1 MNSKRI
7 GELPISFLSEWDGL
21 KFLNLYHGGDDSQ
34 GLRIAE
40 KIQWGRTE
48 TGMQGEPKTS

>member
-7 GELPISFLSEWDGL
+7 RELPISFLSEWDGL

-48 TGMQGEPKTS
+48 TGMQRELKTS

>member
-7 GELPISFLSEWDGL
+7 RELSISFLSKWDGL
-21 KFLNLYHGGDDSQ
+21 KFLILYIGGDDGQ

-40 KIQWGRTE
+40 KIQWGWTE
-48 TGMQGEPKTS
+48 TGMQGEIKTS

>member
-1 MNSKRI
+1 MISKRI
-7 GELPISFLSEWDGL
+7 GEVPISFLSEWNGL
-21 KFLNLYHGGDDSQ
+21 KFLNLYHGGNDSQ

-48 TGMQGEPKTS
+48 TGMQGELKTS